1 MLDKF
6 GALESFKEDTFD
18 FSGGARLL
26 RGEVSS
32 SVDEGSSV
40 WTERRRR
47 YTSVA
52 ACRKEKY
59 AERLIRTVFQ

>member
-1 MLDKF
+1 M
-6 GALESFKEDTFD
+6 DTFD
-18 FSGGARLL
+18 CSGGARL

-40 WTERRRR
+40 WTEGLQGCRRR
-47 YTSVA
+47 YASVA